1 MGETYVTLWGNIATD
16 PKRMRTNNG
25 VSILKFRLA
34 CTASR
39 RDPQTGE
46 FTDGLTSWY
55 SVACW
60 RDLADNAAGSL
71 AKGDPVVVYGKQV
84 VRDWE
89 TDDGKK
95 GTDVSIDA
103 ISVGHDLRRGQAK
116 FTRIKRSPVHRSSQ
130 RPTATAA
137 GRCRSMPAWATSGP
151 PTRRRRVAWT
161 RRRGV
166 DRLTLTASVP
176 TCPRLGPPGAAPRPA
191 GGRPPPVERSR
202 GRCRSVA

>member
-16 PKRMRTNNG
+16 PKRMTTNGG

-103 ISVGHDLRRGQAK
+103 MSVGHDLRRGQAK
-116 FTRIKRSPVHRSSQ
+116 FTRIKRSLGTPIEPASDGETSSVDASSNDQ
-130 RPTATAA
+130 PRDP
-137 GRCRSMPAWATSGP
+137 WAED
-151 PTRRRRVAWT
+151 A
-161 RRRGV
+161 
-166 DRLTLTASVP
+166 
-176 TCPRLGPPGAAPRPA
+176 
-191 GGRPPPVERSR
+191 PPVAELAAALTS
-202 GRCRSVA
+202 S

>member
-1 MGETYVTLWGNIATD
+1 
-16 PKRMRTNNG
+16 
-25 VSILKFRLA
+25 LA

-89 TDDGKK
+89 TDEGKK
-95 GTDVSIDA
+95 GTEVSIDA
-103 ISVGHDLRRGQAK
+103 MSVGHDLRRGQAK
-116 FTRIKRSPVHRSSQ
+116 FTRIKRSLGIPVEPSPGGDSVDGE
-130 RPTATAA
+130 ASGA
-137 GRCRSMPAWATSGP
+137 GQP
-151 PTRRRRVAWT
+151 
-161 RRRGV
+161 
-166 DRLTLTASVP
+166 SVP
-176 TCPRLGPPGAAPRPA
+176 WTENAV
-191 GGRPPPVERSR
+191 PVAELADAMSS
-202 GRCRSVA
+202 G